1 MLDEAV
7 VFSEIRSFQQLN
19 CAVLKEHILIIWLT
33 DALKKHQ
40 RKGPLFGRW
49 DLRIKTGQEMHS
61 R

>member
-7 VFSEIRSFQQLN
+7 VFSEIRSFKQLN
-19 CAVLKEHILIIWLT
+19 CAVLKEHILIIWLKNT
-33 DALKKHQ
+33 FKEHQ
-40 RKGPLFGRW
+40 RKVPDLFW